1 MGSTG
6 ETQMTPTQV
15 SDGEPNLFSMQLP
28 SDSVLPMDA
37 TTSVNPSLRLDEWVD
52 FSGGVGVVLCSLG
65 LREGNKVEDCKEMV
79 KKVDWD
85 GDGLL
90 DFDEFKRMM
99 KGVTQK
105 NLGLGALAV

>member
-15 SDGEPNLFSMQLP
+15 SDGEPNLFSVQLA
-28 SDSVLPMDA
+28 SASVLPMDA
-37 TTSVNPSLRLDEWVD
+37 TTSVNPSLRLDDGE
-52 FSGGVGVVLCSLG
+52 VGVVLCSLG

-85 GDGLL
+85 GDGDGLL

-99 KGVTQK
+99 KDVTQK